1 MNNEERN
8 ALAGRLERLA
18 ALTAGRLEEQLT
30 GAETE
35 SRRGRETLGMLK
47 DLLALAKELRTDEAR
62 DVVVRFV
69 DGAEQGSV

>member
-47 DLLALAKELRTDEAR
+47 DLLALARELRTDEAR

>member
-69 DGAEQGSV
+69 DGAEDGSV

>member
-1 MNNEERN
+1 MNNQERN

-47 DLLALAKELRTDEAR
+47 DLLTLAKELRTDEAR

-69 DGAEQGSV
+69 DGAEQGSF